1 MRPMLAMGHP
11 QPNYCRISIARMMIL
26 ASVLAPV
33 GFGLF
38 AIGMER
44 IERVFL
50 GSGGPHGENW

>member
-1 MRPMLAMGHP
+1 MLAMWHP
-11 QPNYCRISIARMMIL
+11 QPNYWRITIARMMIL